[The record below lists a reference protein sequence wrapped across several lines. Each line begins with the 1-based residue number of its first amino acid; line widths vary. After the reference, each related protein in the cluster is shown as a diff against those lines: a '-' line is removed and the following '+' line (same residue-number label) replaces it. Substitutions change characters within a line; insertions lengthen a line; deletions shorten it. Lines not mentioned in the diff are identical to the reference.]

1 MSYKRGDIVVTKFPF
16 IMKEGSERQKGRPS
30 LVISDHKVIKRYRDV
45 VLAAITSHIPV
56 DIMEMEIILEP
67 VKETGLV
74 KKSLLRLDFIM
85 TIPEELISRR
95 IGELSENIMKEVESK
110 LEKLFKI
117 NAS

>member
-1 MSYKRGDIVVTKFPF
+1 
-16 IMKEGSERQKGRPS
+16 
-30 LVISDHKVIKRYRDV
+30 
-45 VLAAITSHIPV
+45 
-56 DIMEMEIILEP
+56 
-67 VKETGLV
+67 
-74 KKSLLRLDFIM
+74 LDFIM